1 MAKEDL
7 KKSKETEKPL
17 VNCLRNTRIVIRH
30 VPKQSRMITNPKHV
44 LFGGMAES
52 STRTFVVPKLSS
64 GRYVNVLTDDEKN
77 FLENI
82 MGLEP
87 NALSIYKKEN
97 NYWSDAN
104 PMGASK
110 VTLTKQDNYLDLSNP
125 EEYIKYKIL
134 LANKDFIAPSLD
146 VYQNQ
151 PKATYQYV
159 IINENDDVKEAKK
172 GMNLT
177 MQCYTQYGK
186 IEDDFYTL
194 KTIIELV
201 NGVNVS
207 STSKLDF
214 LQTKINEIIQSNPKM
229 FLAVATDSAL
239 PAKVLIKRSVEAG
252 LIANRGN
259 QFYIRDGNIPMCENG
274 DPTLNVAAN
283 WINLPKNQNILL
295 SLQAKLKEQ

>member
-1 MAKEDL
+1 
-7 KKSKETEKPL
+7 
-17 VNCLRNTRIVIRH
+17 
-30 VPKQSRMITNPKHV
+30 
-44 LFGGMAES
+44 
-52 STRTFVVPKLSS
+52 
-64 GRYVNVLTDDEKN
+64 
-77 FLENI
+77 

-134 LANKDFIAPSLD
+134 LANKDFIAPSSD